1 MWYGLLRR
9 AAAAIVVALAVA
21 DVLLY
26 NYAAIQALVRPA
38 VPHARFALFGDPQI
52 EGDAKIAREPT
63 TGKYDLAVNDY
74 YLRHVYQSTLAAF
87 RPHYAVTMGDIFSS
101 QWVSKQEH
109 ARRLARYRRI
119 SGEGEAVKSPG
130 ANEAAQPLPLPQRGA
145 HKYLHLAGNHDIGYG
160 DETRPYH
167 IDRFVSSFGPLNRAW
182 TARVGG
188 SAHRF
193 AIVNAMHLDGTRH
206 AQFRNETWHFLRAL
220 AGRRAE
226 DAGVPLVL
234 FLHIPLSKPAGI
246 CVDAPATALRDGF
259 VRYQDYVSPAASAYL
274 LHCLAPTLI
283 FAGHD
288 HDGCLAAY
296 MVRRHAAQPVPLGG
310 TGRALRSSGDLC

>member
-1 MWYGLLRR
+1 MLVTATRMWYGLLRR

-130 ANEAAQPLPLPQRGA
+130 ANEAAQPQPLPQRGA
-145 HKYLHLAGNHDIGYG
+145 HKYLHLAGNHDIGY
-160 DETRPYH
+160 
-167 IDRFVSSFGPLNRAW
+167 
-182 TARVGG
+182 
-188 SAHRF
+188 
-193 AIVNAMHLDGTRH
+193 
-206 AQFRNETWHFLRAL
+206 
-220 AGRRAE
+220 
-226 DAGVPLVL
+226 
-234 FLHIPLSKPAGI
+234 
-246 CVDAPATALRDGF
+246 
-259 VRYQDYVSPAASAYL
+259 
-274 LHCLAPTLI
+274 
-283 FAGHD
+283 
-288 HDGCLAAY
+288 
-296 MVRRHAAQPVPLGG
+296 
-310 TGRALRSSGDLC
+310 